1 MTELKTLN
9 TEMTLLDIAR
19 DPAKYPAEVKA
30 AALSTL
36 KQMKAQI
43 RDIEIMISSNVIS
56 EMVLDSATKILFK
69 DTQGEDHVLTLKS
82 GTKVLNKN
90 IKDAEQYVIEQGFPN
105 LVETKVTPI
114 SWSACKELRKQGGEI
129 QRVID
134 HLYVDSD
141 NKIEIK

>member
-1 MTELKTLN
+1 MELKTLN

>member
-1 MTELKTLN
+1 MELKTLN

-19 DPAKYPAEVKA
+19 TPQSYPAEVKA
-30 AALSTL
+30 AALSTI
-36 KQMKAQI
+36 KQMKSQL

-69 DTQGEDHVLTLKS
+69 DTQGDDHVLTLKS

-134 HLYVDSD
+134 HLYVESD

>member
-1 MTELKTLN
+1 MELKTLN

-56 EMVLDSATKILFK
+56 EMVFDSATKILFK

-134 HLYVDSD
+134 YLYVDSD